1 MGNGGS
7 SQKQMDNV
15 LFNLKFTSKGLV
27 RSSKKC
33 EKNEKA
39 QRKKVEK
46 AIRKGNKE
54 GARIYASN
62 AIREK
67 NQALNYLRLA
77 SRIDAVAARVE
88 TAVSMNR
95 LTKSMNGV
103 VKGMDKVLG
112 TMDVGKISTLMD
124 KFEEQ
129 FSDMDVR
136 AGYMENAMGNATSTA
151 TPEHEVDALLQQ
163 VGDEHD
169 LEVGDMLADVPAD
182 AIGAPAAAVSTGAG
196 ASPVAVGA
204 GGAGTDRHHRGGGGG
219 GGGSGG

>member
-1 MGNGGS
+1 M
-7 SQKQMDNV
+7 
-15 LFNLKFTSKGLV
+15 LA
-27 RSSKKC
+27 RY
-33 EKNEKA
+33 A
-39 QRKKVEK
+39 QLLLLHTL
-46 AIRKGNKE
+46 
-54 GARIYASN
+54 
-62 AIREK
+62 
-67 NQALNYLRLA
+67 QPLCLPWHFPLQPQ
-77 SRIDAVAARVE
+77 
-88 TAVSMNR
+88 
-95 LTKSMNGV
+95 
-103 VKGMDKVLG
+103 
-112 TMDVGKISTLMD
+112 ISTLMD

-219 GGGSGG
+219 GGGSGGAGGGAGAGGGGGGTSDLEARLAALKK

>member
-1 MGNGGS
+1 
-7 SQKQMDNV
+7 
-15 LFNLKFTSKGLV
+15 
-27 RSSKKC
+27 
-33 EKNEKA
+33 
-39 QRKKVEK
+39 
-46 AIRKGNKE
+46 
-54 GARIYASN
+54 
-62 AIREK
+62 
-67 NQALNYLRLA
+67 
-77 SRIDAVAARVE
+77 
-88 TAVSMNR
+88 
-95 LTKSMNGV
+95 
-103 VKGMDKVLG
+103 
-112 TMDVGKISTLMD
+112 MD

-196 ASPVAVGA
+196 AAPVAVGA

-219 GGGSGG
+219 GGGSGGAGGGAGAGGGGGGTSDLEARLAALKK